1 MYLQGL
7 FPLNLV
13 LFPNSVI
20 KLHIFEERYKLLI
33 NQCIENDT
41 LFGINLILSSKI
53 FELGTSSKVIEI
65 TKVYD
70 DKRMDIIVKG
80 FSRYLLRN
88 YSTSQNGYLTG
99 EYEEYLDRKE
109 LVIPTL
115 IDKCFELFSSVIEK
129 SGLSHLEITDF
140 NQLNQNLSFV
150 FAQKIGLNNIQ
161 KYKLLSFD
169 SENDRLMFIIEH
181 LNKILTVL
189 EPDELTKNII
199 KNDGYIKLF

>member
-20 KLHIFEERYKLLI
+20 QLHIFEERYKLLI
-33 NQCIENDT
+33 NQCVENDT

-53 FELGTSSKVIEI
+53 FEIGTSTKVIEI

-99 EYEEYLDRKE
+99 EYEEFPDRKE
-109 LVIPTL
+109 FVIPTL
-115 IDKCFELFSSVIEK
+115 LDKCFELFSKIIEK
-129 SGLSHLEITDF
+129 SGLSHFEFTDF
-140 NQLNQNLSFV
+140 NQHTQNLSFL
-150 FAQKIGLNNIQ
+150 FAQKIGLNMIQ

-181 LNKILTVL
+181 LNKILPVL
-189 EPDELTKNII
+189 EPDELTKKLI